1 MKLRVNHV
9 PRRRRVAFP
18 DGVLCRG
25 KQHDVLP
32 VPPFHFWIVPNFRAN
47 QISGFV
53 PVAEE
58 VLTPV
63 REVLLVDVIQMLGD
77 FEAPCQIKTPLSSE
91 MGCSSSCGT
100 NITRGIC
107 NCARSTCPP
116 SISMVST
123 LAFRNCAAHA
133 AVTQPTS
140 TIDRAGTMSST
151 SGTTIA
157 AERVEPSRMAS

>member
-1 MKLRVNHV
+1 
-9 PRRRRVAFP
+9 
-18 DGVLCRG
+18 
-25 KQHDVLP
+25 
-32 VPPFHFWIVPNFRAN
+32 
-47 QISGFV
+47 
-53 PVAEE
+53 VAEE

-77 FEAPCQIKTPLSSE
+77 FEAHCQIKTPIERNGLLE
-91 MGCSSSCGT
+91 LVRHEHYPGDLQLRQIDVPAINT
-100 NITRGIC
+100 NG
-107 NCARSTCPP
+107 
-116 SISMVST
+116 ST

-133 AVTQPTS
+133 AVPQPTS